1 LGRRFFIPD
10 SEVLS
15 EESDSAPGYFNVEF
29 PDVTGGVLLRDYQ
42 CVWLM
47 GKRRVW
53 SLEVELQHQG
63 YLELRNVHNS
73 SY

>member
-1 LGRRFFIPD
+1 VEGSFIPD
-10 SEVLS
+10 FEVLS

-47 GKRRVW
+47 SKRRVW